1 MLIIKKMKQ
10 YIGIDMRG
18 IDITKNENFHIYK
31 KCFGAIGI
39 LENKRFAWDLPYFLL
54 ISVLM
59 Y

>member
-1 MLIIKKMKQ
+1 MIKKMKQ

-39 LENKRFAWDLPYFLL
+39 LENKRFA
-54 ISVLM
+54 
-59 Y
+59 